1 MHDCIIASLL
11 LCGCLIAYR
20 NQFYILLFYNHTQSQ
35 RQCFDV
41 YVVQL
46 EPVGLERGST
56 GSGLHELV
64 VIETGLII
72 PSGDETLTLN
82 VTTNTILST
91 NMHYEAIL
99 ITTTDMVEAGDFQF
113 CT

>member
-1 MHDCIIASLL
+1 M
-11 LCGCLIAYR
+11 
-20 NQFYILLFYNHTQSQ
+20 
-35 RQCFDV
+35 

-46 EPVGLERGST
+46 EPVGPERGSM
-56 GSGLHELV
+56 GSGFHELV

-91 NMHYEAIL
+91 NMHYHAIL
-99 ITTTDMVEAGDFQF
+99 ITTMDAVKAGDFQF